1 MRRKRPGLRRLSS
14 ELPWTGGRCQR
25 AVWRRESGEKEGS
38 QDWLWGDLHH
48 RLPNLPEPQPLSTSL
63 LPPSSLLLYL
73 SLLHNKQ
80 QCTEASLSA
89 QTEISTSPPCPAK
102 QGSSTPKLSFLTS
115 TCSSVRLGAPRS
127 VGRGHFKDAA
137 LSGAPRLIRQR
148 SSSIFM
154 A

>member
-1 MRRKRPGLRRLSS
+1 MRRKRPGLRQLSS
-14 ELPWTGGRCQR
+14 EPPWTGGRCQR

-48 RLPNLPEPQPLSTSL
+48 RLPNLPEPQPLSASL
-63 LPPSSLLLYL
+63 LPPSSLPLYL

-115 TCSSVRLGAPRS
+115 TCSSVRLGASAVDTLKTQPS
-127 VGRGHFKDAA
+127 PELQD
-137 LSGAPRLIRQR
+137 
-148 SSSIFM
+148 
-154 A
+154 